1 MRTADK
7 RAHTEPISVTALQ
20 ESAMYRSIL
29 IPTDGTEVTAKA
41 VSAGIALAR
50 ALNARLSTITVK
62 EPFPYSAISE
72 MQPIPPQEFYDAQE
86 RIALTRVNAV
96 VAAAS
101 AQGLEC
107 AAFTVEAPHPWEAII
122 DHAKSQG
129 CDLIVMASHGRRGV
143 GALLI
148 GSETTRVLTHCD
160 VPVLV
165 VK

>member
-1 MRTADK
+1 
-7 RAHTEPISVTALQ
+7 
-20 ESAMYRSIL
+20 MYRSIL
-29 IPTDGTEVTAKA
+29 IPTDGTAVTAKA
-41 VSAGIALAR
+41 VSTGIALAQ
-50 ALNARLSTITVK
+50 ALGARLSTITVK

-86 RIALTRVNAV
+86 RIALKRVNEV
-96 VAAAS
+96 VSS
-101 AQGLEC
+101 ADKAGLDC
-107 AAFTVEAPHPWEAII
+107 QAFTVEAQHPWQAIV
-122 DHAKSQG
+122 DHAKAQE

>member
-1 MRTADK
+1 
-7 RAHTEPISVTALQ
+7 
-20 ESAMYRSIL
+20 MYRSIL
-29 IPTDGTEVTAKA
+29 IPTDGTEVTGKA
-41 VSAGIALAR
+41 VAAAVALAR
-50 ALNARLSTITVK
+50 ALGARLSTITVR

-86 RIALTRVNAV
+86 RIALARVNAV
-96 VAAAS
+96 IAAA
-101 AQGLEC
+101 AAEGLACE
-107 AAFTVEAPHPWEAII
+107 AFTVEAAHPWQAIV
-122 DHAKSQG
+122 DHAKTQG
-129 CDLIVMASHGRRGV
+129 CDLVVMASHGRRGV

>member
-1 MRTADK
+1 
-7 RAHTEPISVTALQ
+7 
-20 ESAMYRSIL
+20 MYRSIL
-29 IPTDGTEVTAKA
+29 IPTDGSEITGKA
-41 VSAGIALAR
+41 ISTGIALAQ
-50 ALNARLSTITVK
+50 ALGAQLSTITVK

-86 RIALTRVNAV
+86 RIALARVKEV
-96 VAAAS
+96 VAAAEK
-101 AQGLEC
+101 AGLHCQG
-107 AAFTVEAPHPWEAII
+107 FTVEATHPWEAII

-143 GALLI
+143 SALLL
-148 GSETTRVLTHCD
+148 GSETTRVLVHCD

>member
-1 MRTADK
+1 
-7 RAHTEPISVTALQ
+7 
-20 ESAMYRSIL
+20 MYRSIL
-29 IPTDGTEVTAKA
+29 IPTDGTEITAKA
-41 VSAGIALAR
+41 VQAGVALAK
-50 ALNARLSTITVK
+50 ALGAQLSTITVK

-86 RIALTRVNAV
+86 RLARPRVKSV
-96 VAAAS
+96 VESAATA
-101 AQGLEC
+101 GLDC
-107 AAFTVEAPHPWEAII
+107 AAFTVEASHPWEAIV
-122 DHAKSQG
+122 DLAKTRG

-143 GALLI
+143 AALLI